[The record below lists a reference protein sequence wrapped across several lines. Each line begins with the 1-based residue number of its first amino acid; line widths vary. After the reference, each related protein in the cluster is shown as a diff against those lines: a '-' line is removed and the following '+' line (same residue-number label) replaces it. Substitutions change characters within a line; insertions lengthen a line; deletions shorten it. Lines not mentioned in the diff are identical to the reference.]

1 MIPLSRRATLR
12 GGALVVGFALLGRQ
26 GATGADAPFAGNLSH
41 NPHLDSW
48 IRLDPDGHVT
58 VFTGK
63 AELGQGIRTALVQVA
78 AEELDI
84 DPARIALIAADTA
97 RTPNEGYTA
106 GSHSMQDSGTAIR
119 DAAAEVR
126 GLLIAAAAR
135 WGVPAEQ
142 LTTRDGS
149 VSAPDGRSLP
159 YGALAGAVDLHQPAR
174 PPFAVKPP
182 ERLTLVGRS
191 MPRLDIPAKLTGVPS
206 YVQDL
211 VLPDMVHGRV
221 VRPSAYDGALLA
233 VDTGAAERMP
243 GVLRV
248 VRDGSFLGVVAERE
262 FQAIQAMRALAA
274 SARWAA
280 GRTLPRPGEMTELLQ
295 RMPAEDIVVLDRRER
310 AADGAG
316 ATGRSLEAQY
326 ARPYLA
332 YAPIG
337 PSCAVARF
345 DAGELTVW
353 THSQGVFPLR
363 AAIAEMLRMP
373 AERVRCVHAEGS
385 GCYGQDGADDVAA
398 DAALLARALPGRP
411 VRLQWMREQEQQWE
425 PYGPAMVARVR
436 GTLDQAG
443 RIAAWDYE
451 VWSNTHTRR
460 PGPAG
465 VLLAA
470 QALAD
475 PFEPPPPHPI
485 PMPEGGGD
493 RNSVPIYR
501 IPNARTVYHFV
512 PAMPLRVS
520 ALRSLGAHLNVFA
533 IESFMDELASAAG
546 ADPVTFRLNH
556 LDDPRARDVV
566 RLAAERFGWSATP
579 RGSGRGFA
587 FARYKNLAAYCA
599 IALDVSVDRDSGRIK
614 VGRVAAAV
622 DSGQAVNPDGIR
634 NQVEGAIVQATSWTL
649 FEEVAFD
656 AERVTSRDWSGYPI
670 LRFDAVPDSIVVHV
684 IDRPG
689 APYLGT
695 GECGQGPAS
704 AAIANAIADAAGTR
718 LREMPLRFPALRQ

>member
-1 MIPLSRRATLR
+1 
-12 GGALVVGFALLGRQ
+12 
-26 GATGADAPFAGNLSH
+26 
-41 NPHLDSW
+41 
-48 IRLDPDGHVT
+48 
-58 VFTGK
+58 
-63 AELGQGIRTALVQVA
+63 
-78 AEELDI
+78 
-84 DPARIALIAADTA
+84 A

-126 GLLIAAAAR
+126 GLLVAAAAAR
-135 WGVPAEQ
+135 WGVPAGQ
-142 LTTRDGS
+142 ITTRDGA

-159 YGALAGAVDLHQPAR
+159 YGALASAVDLHQPAR
-174 PPFAVKPP
+174 PPCGVKPP

-211 VLPDMVHGRV
+211 VLPGMVHGRV
-221 VRPSAYDGALLA
+221 VRPFAYGGALLA
-233 VDTGAAERMP
+233 VDAAEAERMP

-262 FQAIQAMRALAA
+262 FQAIQAMRTLAA
-274 SARWAA
+274 SARWAP
-280 GRTLPRPGEMTELLQ
+280 GPTLPRPGEITATLQ
-295 RMPAEDIVVLDRRER
+295 QMPAEDIVVLDRRER
-310 AADGAG
+310 ALADVG
-316 ATGRSLEAQY
+316 ATGRSLDAQY

-332 YAPIG
+332 HGPIG

-345 DAGELTVW
+345 DSGELTVW

-398 DAALLARALPGRP
+398 DAALLARAVPGRP

-425 PYGPAMVARVR
+425 PYGPAMVARAR
-436 GTLDQAG
+436 GALDRAG
-443 RIAAWDYE
+443 RIAAWDYQ
-451 VWSNTHTRR
+451 VWSNTHARR

-501 IPNARTVYHFV
+501 IPNARVVYHFV
-512 PAMPLRVS
+512 PSMPLRVS

-533 IESFMDELASAAG
+533 IESFIDELASAAG
-546 ADPVTFRLNH
+546 ADPVAFRLDH

-566 RLAAERFGWSATP
+566 RLAAERFGWSAAP
-579 RGSGRGFA
+579 PGSGRGFA

-614 VGRVAAAV
+614 VGRVVAAV

-649 FEEVAFD
+649 FERVAFD
-656 AERVTSRDWSGYPI
+656 PERVTSRDWSGYPI
-670 LRFDAVPDSIVVHV
+670 LRFDAVPASVAVHV

-704 AAIANAIADAAGTR
+704 AAIANAVADATGTR
-718 LREMPLRFPALRQ
+718 LREMPLRMPA